1 MKFSVYLETSFVS
14 YLVARPSRTILGAA
28 HQEVTR
34 EWWENHRDRYDLK
47 ISELVVRECSAGDAE
62 AAAKRVEIIREIP
75 RLAINTHV
83 ENIAKGLLRT
93 QLVPPQAAEDALH
106 IAIAA
111 AHSIDFVLTWNF
123 KHIANPSMQRAI
135 ARYLND
141 LGLAFPFIC
150 SPEEMLGEDDGSIM

>member
-1 MKFSVYLETSFVS
+1 M
-14 YLVARPSRTILGAA
+14 
-28 HQEVTR
+28 
-34 EWWENHRDRYDLK
+34 
-47 ISELVVRECSAGDAE
+47 RECSAGDAE

-141 LGLAFPFIC
+141 LGLAFFIY
-150 SPEEMLGEDDGSIM
+150 L